1 MSLTAISPQQAAGML
16 RAGATLIDIRSSA
29 EFRGR
34 HIPGALS
41 APLDQLDKEPR
52 PSAGVVIFSCL
63 GGVRTR
69 QNAGRLAEHAC
80 NCTEAYLL
88 EGGLNAWEK
97 AGLPVERQPGAP
109 LDIMRQ
115 VQIGAGSLTLAGAL
129 LGALVSPW
137 FYLLCGLV
145 GAGLLFAGLTG
156 FCGMARLLALM
167 PWNKT
172 PAPSTTRSAGA

>member
-16 RAGATLIDIRSSA
+16 QSGATLIDIRSSA

-34 HIPGALS
+34 HIRGALS
-41 APLDQLDKEPR
+41 VPLDQLDAQPR
-52 PSAGVVIFSCL
+52 PATGVVIFSCL
-63 GGVRTR
+63 GGLRTQ
-69 QNAGRLAEHAC
+69 QNAERLARHAC
-80 NCTEAYLL
+80 DCSEAYLL
-88 EGGLNAWEK
+88 AGGLNAWEK
-97 AGLPVERQPGAP
+97 AGLPVERQPNAP

-115 VQIGAGSLTLAGAL
+115 VQIGAGSLVLAGAL

-156 FCGMARLLALM
+156 FCGMARLLAQM

-172 PAPSTTRSAGA
+172 PSPSSTCSTGA